1 MSQDYD
7 PTKPQ
12 TGVTPFSQLYA
23 ILRNHFAAAVSQF
36 SGTSFPLNPTPGQKC
51 YRTDRLTLNGYPKC
65 YTYTGNASFGESG
78 WLEDVMATTLGEEIL
93 NSRGTKPSLD
103 QRLDVALNEDGT
115 LKASTTLNP
124 SQWYL
129 PSLTFTYVSSTSF
142 TVNGDQTDIY
152 KQTRR
157 LKINLG
163 ASAVYSEVV
172 SASYSSPNTTVQILD
187 AVLNNTLVSIE
198 HSLMLPDWDGKSAIS
213 TRMVGSRKVKTITA
227 NYTTT
232 LNDEIILA
240 DASGGSFV
248 ITVLA
253 AASLTGRRQ
262 RIIKIDTSANTVTID
277 PNGSETING
286 NPNYTISYPLTG
298 IEFESDGVN
307 LRTLNDAPDKVSA
320 SDVMFDGVASGLLGS
335 DPGASLSMTIP
346 NGVAYIQGKRVLKQ
360 VGASDLA
367 HTYTANKDTYVDLSF
382 AGVVSYNEVNN
393 NNYVES
399 GFGLSITAGTL
410 EGNTYAGYYWIN
422 GTRYSFAGVSYTFPA
437 SKDIYDSID
446 SSGAIT
452 HTAVDNG
459 AAQPSLP
466 ANSIWLTKW
475 VTNATQ
481 ITGYTFIRNTNA
493 YLNAPTLSPN
503 SIRLQKVIA
512 NGSEITNVADL
523 RVMASLTMAKN
534 LFMNG
539 EVVNGGYGDT
549 ETIDLGTV
557 TAGDRILVIAD
568 FTYALNSAGIHGIYI
583 TKDSGT
589 AAISGTGYAQERYSP
604 ATSSVQTLST
614 ACMIRVT
621 GSGTLVIKR
630 THTLSAATS
639 KAGSFT
645 AFFLKKQ

>member
-7 PTKPQ
+7 PAKPQ
-12 TGVTPFSQLYA
+12 TGVTPLGQVYG
-23 ILRNHFAAAVSQF
+23 ILRNHFAAVVSQF
-36 SGTSFPLNPTPGQKC
+36 SGTAFPSNPTPGQKC

-65 YTYTGNASFGESG
+65 YTYTGNATFGENG

-93 NSRGTKPSLD
+93 NARGTKPSLD

-124 SQWYL
+124 SEWFL
-129 PSLTFTYVSSTSF
+129 PSLTFAYVSSTSF

-163 ASAVYSEVV
+163 ASTVYSEVV

-187 AVLNNTLVSIE
+187 AVLNNTLVSVE
-198 HSLMLPDWDGKSAIS
+198 HSHHLPDWDGKSAIS
-213 TRMVGSRKVKTITA
+213 PRMVGGRKVKTISA

-232 LNDEIILA
+232 LSDEIILA
-240 DASGGSFV
+240 DASGGAFT

-253 AASLTGRRQ
+253 AAALIGRRQ
-262 RIIKIDTSANTVTID
+262 QIIKIDTSANTVTVD
-277 PNGSETING
+277 PSGAETING
-286 NPNYTISYPLTG
+286 NPSYIISRPLTG
-298 IEFESDGVN
+298 IEYDSDGVG
-307 LRTLNDAPDKVSA
+307 LRTLSDDPEKISV
-320 SDVMFDGVASGLLGS
+320 SDVMFDGVASGLLGA

-346 NGVAYIQGKRVLKQ
+346 SGVAYVQGKRVLKQ
-360 VGASDLA
+360 TGSSDLTHA
-367 HTYTANKDTYVDLSF
+367 YTANKDTYVDLSF
-382 AGVVSYNEVNN
+382 GGGVSYNEVTSNN
-393 NNYVES
+393 FVEA

-410 EGNTYAGYYWIN
+410 EGNTYTGYYWIN
-422 GTRYSFAGVSYTFPA
+422 GNRYTFAGQSYTYPA

-459 AAQPSLP
+459 ASQPSLP

-475 VTNATQ
+475 VTNTTQ
-481 ITGYTFIRNTNA
+481 ITGYTSLKNTNA
-493 YLNAPTLSPN
+493 FLNAPSISPN
-503 SIRLQKVIA
+503 SIRLQKVITS
-512 NGSEITNVADL
+512 GSEITGVVDL
-523 RVMASLTMAKN
+523 RTMVSLTTAKN

-557 TAGDRILVIAD
+557 TAGDRILALAD
-568 FTYALNSAGIHGIYI
+568 FTYVLNSAGIHGIYI
-583 TKDSGT
+583 SKDSGT
-589 AAISGTGYAQERYSP
+589 AAISMTGYAQERYSP

-621 GSGTLVIKR
+621 GSGTLVMKR
-630 THTLSAATS
+630 THTLAAATS